1 MATRVVVVS
10 QVSQRSPLG
19 DYKSSRTASKDSLR
33 RTVFGRHSF
42 SSFRKVGGRERSLR
56 CFLGNGATPFASRH
70 LRESAIQAAA
80 TLSRSSS
87 SSSSSNSSIINHHND
102 KYRHST
108 HRRPL
113 KKLRLAPSKPCKTT
127 NVVTTTTA
135 CASAAAASGSTSSD
149 NNGGAEVVA
158 DLPEDRLRQFQVRR
172 LFVFLGILLGYS
184 CYYLTRNSMTYTAP
198 VLIASD
204 TGKALGLDITSIG
217 ALTSIFPIAYGM
229 SKFVSGVVGAKFPP
243 RVMLAGGL
251 ALTGVFNILFG
262 YSTSMAYYLIFW
274 TANGVLQGFGGPAC
288 ARVLTSWFATKERGT
303 YWGMWNIAH
312 NLGGFLAPLLAGN
325 AARIYGWQWGMW
337 APGIVGVVMA
347 VFVLYLVGDSP
358 EAMGYPPVEKAPKK
372 EKKAAQEGE
381 EKKPEKKLESEMSLT
396 EILFKNVLSRPA
408 IWGMAFA
415 YFFVYVLRQGITS
428 WSTFYLLN
436 AKGVADVGS
445 AVARVSG
452 LELGGLA
459 GSLVAGKI
467 SDYAISRAK
476 PGEGSVGKRVQVVMA
491 YLVGVAGALL
501 LFKAVPGPWAV
512 AQWFV
517 VFMIGFFLYGPQMLI
532 GLCGAELVGPLSVG
546 ASEGFLGWIAY
557 LGAANAGVPLSIIV
571 KNYGWN
577 AYFITL
583 LCAAAGAMLLLAPM
597 VNLKSAV
604 QREAEEK

>member
-1 MATRVVVVS
+1 MTTAPDAPETHRPATALRAA
-10 QVSQRSPLG
+10 
-19 DYKSSRTASKDSLR
+19 SSALTQ
-33 RTVFGRHSF
+33 
-42 SSFRKVGGRERSLR
+42 
-56 CFLGNGATPFASRH
+56 P
-70 LRESAIQAAA
+70 
-80 TLSRSSS
+80 SSS
-87 SSSSSNSSIINHHND
+87 DDND
-102 KYRHST
+102 GCEIVS
-108 HRRPL
+108 
-113 KKLRLAPSKPCKTT
+113 
-127 NVVTTTTA
+127 
-135 CASAAAASGSTSSD
+135 
-149 NNGGAEVVA
+149 
-158 DLPEDRLRQFQVRR
+158 DLPPDRLRRFQLRR
-172 LFVFLGILLGYS
+172 LLVFLGILLGYS

-217 ALTSIFPIAYGM
+217 QLTSIFPIAYGM

-262 YSTSMAYYLIFW
+262 YSASMLYYLVFW
-274 TANGVLQGFGGPAC
+274 TMNGVLQGFGGPAC
-288 ARVLTSWFATKERGT
+288 ARILTTWFATKERGT

-325 AARIYGWQWGMW
+325 AARLFGWQWGMW
-337 APGIVGVVMA
+337 APGIIGVLMA
-347 VFVLYLVGDSP
+347 IMVLFLVDDSP
-358 EAMGYPPVEKAPKK
+358 ERAGYPPVEKAKRKK
-372 EKKAAQEGE
+372 PADAASAADKEEAKPAANEEAKPAANEEAKPAAKEEAKPAAKKAE
-381 EKKPEKKLESEMSLT
+381 EDMTLM
-396 EILFKNVLSRPA
+396 EILFQNVLSRPA

-436 AKGVADVGS
+436 AKEVADVGS

-467 SDYAISRAK
+467 SDYAISRAR

-577 AYFITL
+577 AYFVTL
-583 LCAAAGAMLLLAPM
+583 LCAAGGAMLLLAPM

-604 QREAEEK
+604 QREAEEEEREKKAATSS